1 MIIKDLLEQ
10 CPEEQVISAVLDLC
24 GVDQTER
31 DSVAQ
36 SYRAFLERLQQI
48 QPLDTGHILLA
59 VSFIDDG
66 KERLDVPVYRK
77 EQMEAIRFD
86 RLCKL
91 VNLGKL
97 SLEELQKE
105 RQSLSLPDGYAFEF
119 SPWEEV
125 LGYELNIENA
135 EEIGLPRLAAAVI
148 YEMTFCGFTDEEVEA
163 ERQKLREAIEESEA
177 VKKLPEEE
185 QKKHF
190 KSMEEVFAELGWQD
204 KRTEEEKR
212 EDRHRMDSEIAEN
225 TRRLIRMFQK
235 YGEPI

>member
-10 CPEEQVISAVLDLC
+10 CPEEQIVSAVLELC
-24 GVDQTER
+24 DVDRGEQ

-36 SYRAFLERLQQI
+36 SYFAFLKRLQRI

-66 KERLDVPVYRK
+66 KETLDVPVYRK
-77 EQMEAIRFD
+77 EELRVIRFD
-86 RLCKL
+86 RLHQL
-91 VNLGKL
+91 ANLDKL

-125 LGYELNIENA
+125 LGYELNIKNA
-135 EEIGLPRLAAAVI
+135 EEIGSSRLAATVI
-148 YEMTFCGFTDEEVEA
+148 YEMTFCGFTEEEVES
-163 ERQKLREAIEESEA
+163 ERQKLQDAIEESEA

-204 KRTEEEKR
+204 KRTEDEKR
-212 EDRHRMDSEIAEN
+212 EDQCRMDSEIAEN
-225 TRRLIRMFQK
+225 TRRLIRMFRK
-235 YGEPI
+235 YGESV